1 MPSTQ
6 TRSKLKAFQFIE
18 GAPTVETRKE
28 REAEKENGHIDP
40 RRRET
45 PKKSNMTRDTDHNT
59 SETPKLV
66 HAKTCP
72 LLPPSTPAT
81 RLPLADLVGNID
93 DSNRHA
99 MKAMVSPEEQ
109 LGWRGSQPVNTPI
122 PRKSKKRARS
132 SSPAVPSQ
140 EEPRM
145 DSIRRDLNTPQPD
158 PATEL
163 WTRYTS
169 NKGTPTASKNVAF
182 AHLINESSPRSSATA
197 GSVSGLRR
205 WASCG
210 VEFPASH
217 TKKRRTKGTF
227 RAETEPTG
235 DVFGAASSDGTFQAQ
250 PEQSKLAGM
259 LQRMRESITK
269 QESSKICSSELPS
282 SSSPLPE
289 ARERHFAPE
298 SSPLRHHAQDES
310 AQSSQTM
317 QAEMEAIEEEVA
329 QEEEALVE
337 PARSSSSS
345 DEFGDADFDTEMIE
359 VLEISQQLPPQY
371 DTYTPLPAQPVNS
384 VHPPP
389 FQSAVLAADDD
400 GSDDEFG
407 IDEDLFA
414 ADLEQVASLYDI
426 RPEMTSTE
434 NQDISVRGTGND
446 AMLHSAAPPVINLVD
461 DDSDDFGDDI
471 DVDEFAAA
479 EVAATQSGSNV
490 RRS

>member
-18 GAPTVETRKE
+18 GAPSPETRKE
-28 REAEKENGHIDP
+28 REAEKENGHIKP
-40 RRRET
+40 RRNQT
-45 PKKSNMTRDTDHNT
+45 PKRSKVMKDMDQNA

-72 LLPPSTPAT
+72 LPPPSTPAT

-93 DSNRHA
+93 DSNRHL
-99 MKAMVSPEEQ
+99 MKAMVSPDEQ

-132 SSPAVPSQ
+132 SSPVVPSQ
-140 EEPRM
+140 DEPRM
-145 DSIRRDLNTPQPD
+145 DLIRRDLNTPQPD

-182 AHLINESSPRSSATA
+182 AHLIHESSPRSSATA

-227 RAETEPTG
+227 RMEKEPTG
-235 DVFGAASSDGTFQAQ
+235 DVFGPASSDRAFHAQ

-259 LQRMRESITK
+259 LQRMRDSITK
-269 QESSKICSSELPS
+269 QEPSKVCPSELPS

-289 ARERHFAPE
+289 ARDRYFAPE
-298 SSPLRHHAQDES
+298 SSPLRHHAQHED
-310 AQSSQTM
+310 AQSSQ
-317 QAEMEAIEEEVA
+317 AMEAELEVIEEVVE
-329 QEEEALVE
+329 EEEAPVE
-337 PARSSSSS
+337 PAGPSSSS
-345 DEFGDADFDTEMIE
+345 DEFGDADFDTEMM
-359 VLEISQQLPPQY
+359 SQQPPPQP
-371 DTYTPLPAQPVNS
+371 DTHAPLSAQPVDS
-384 VHPPP
+384 AHPPSL
-389 FQSAVLAADDD
+389 QSAPLAVDDY

-426 RPEMTSTE
+426 RPEATSTE
-434 NQDISVRGTGND
+434 NEDMSIQGPSND
-446 AMLHSAAPPVINLVD
+446 TRVHTAAPPVINLVD

-471 DVDEFAAA
+471 DVDELAAA

-490 RRS
+490 RRSRTYP